1 MWSKYPEIENEL
13 VLVEELIRKS
23 ISSRNKLLSQ
33 IVNELVQAGG
43 KRLRPAFVLISAK
56 IGRYDR
62 KKALAMAGALEILHT
77 ATLVHD
83 DIIDRSQLRR
93 GRVTVSEKYGADMA
107 VYTGDFLFTRAIQ
120 MLSKDISIDKLEV
133 VAGSIKTIC
142 EGEVD
147 QYQGRFNIN
156 TSVIAYLKRI
166 QRKTAILFGAAS
178 AVGAQIGECPKS
190 MAIKLGRFGLFY
202 GMAFQIKDDIND
214 FMSSEGSSGKPVEK
228 DLREGV
234 ITLPII
240 YAIQNDSQLR
250 TIVEESLQKG
260 TSITTED
267 VMEICRLVREY
278 KGVEEA
284 RKLQEK
290 YIQKG
295 LKELSALEDSAYK
308 KIFAELIA
316 ELRG

>member
-56 IGRYDR
+56 TGKYDR

-147 QYQGRFNIN
+147 QYQGRFNID
-156 TSVIAYLKRI
+156 TSVVAYLKRI

-190 MAIKLGRFGLFY
+190 IAIKLGRFGLFY
-202 GMAFQIKDDIND
+202 GMAFQIRDDIND

-240 YAIQNDSQLR
+240 YAIQNDAQLR

-260 TSITTED
+260 TSITTKD

-295 LKELSALEDSAYK
+295 LKELNTLEDSAYK
-308 KIFAELIA
+308 KIFTELIT